1 MASSAF
7 AMQAPLGTVWAMEM
21 SGAPRLSAKLIR
33 RRLTTDVV
41 QVLCDESGRLGS
53 LSYKR
58 PVGMELALGDAVR
71 VPFGRA
77 ERYGIV
83 VGEGDASLATRDVL
97 EVFGPRAG
105 EVEIAVATQL
115 AEEGFSSFAAI
126 ASRLAPK
133 TRRGNL
139 PLDAGKIE
147 LRPGDGFAELGDLDP
162 DRDQTRRLLACAP
175 AVSRPR
181 LAALEAARLSEQ
193 GQVLVLCP
201 TKESVS
207 EVLAEFASGAA
218 RLDVV
223 PGPQDL
229 SPWKGFVEGTLRVAI
244 STRQSALWSADSLAG
259 VVVLDESHPGHVE
272 ATQPYT
278 SARDVAIRRSFA
290 AGCPLTLI
298 ATVPSLQALAGR
310 VKLTQVGLQEHWPK
324 FKYVSRDDHQ
334 PFERL
339 APPPAL
345 AAISDARRAKNGAF
359 VLASSS
365 STKFRCRSCK
375 LEHVNDAGAAGQKST
390 KKQDTQT
397 SSGLTRE
404 QLFTEQICSR
414 CGGEVK
420 VSGFGPDRVGTL
432 FTKATPLSLAQLV
445 KHKPRPGSTVVVF
458 DVDALE
464 AAPGLNPV
472 GYTLA
477 SAVYAAASLAG
488 RSGTVVM
495 CGSGPAPSTVV
506 DLFLKRDIRRFSRRV
521 WADAK
526 ASGLPPFKKMVSVL
540 MRRSSAPKLPGLPGR
555 VLGPRRVSPSEWE
568 VLVLLDPVELPQL
581 SVWVQRLKKSNQV
594 KITVS

>member
-1 MASSAF
+1 
-7 AMQAPLGTVWAMEM
+7 MEL

-53 LSYKR
+53 LSYQR
-58 PVGMELALGDAVR
+58 PAAMELALGDAVR

-83 VGEGDASLATRDVL
+83 VGEGDASLATREVL

-115 AEEGFSSFAAI
+115 AEEGFSSFATI

-133 TRRGNL
+133 TRRGNV
-139 PLDAGKIE
+139 PLDGGTVV
-147 LRPGDGFAELGDLDP
+147 LRPGDGFTELGDTAP
-162 DRDQTRRLLACAP
+162 ERDQARRLLACAP

-181 LAALEAARLSEQ
+181 LAALEADRLAKQ

-207 EVLAEFASGAA
+207 EVLAEFTSGAA

-223 PGPQDL
+223 PGPQDP
-229 SPWKGFVEGTLRVAI
+229 SPWKGFVEGSLRVAI
-244 STRQSALWSADSLAG
+244 ATRQSALWSADSLAG
-259 VVVLDESHPGHVE
+259 VVVLDEAHPGHIE

-310 VKLTQVGLQEHWPK
+310 VKLTQVGLQDHWPK
-324 FKYVSRDDHQ
+324 FKYVSRDEYQ

-375 LEHVNDAGAAGQKST
+375 LEHVNDVSVAGLKSAGESVPSPSAA
-390 KKQDTQT
+390 
-397 SSGLTRE
+397 LTRE
-404 QLFTEQICSR
+404 QLFAEQRCGR

-432 FTKATPLSLAQLV
+432 FTKATPLSLTQLV
-445 KHKPRPGSTVVVF
+445 KQKPRPGSTVVVF

-477 SAVYAAASLAG
+477 AAGYAAAALAG
-488 RSGTVVM
+488 PSGTVVL
-495 CGSGPAPSTVV
+495 CGSGAAPSTVV

-540 MRRSSAPKLPGLPGR
+540 MRRASAPKLPQLPGR

-568 VLVLLDPVELPQL
+568 VLVLVDPVELPQL
-581 SVWVQRLKKSNQV
+581 ATWVQKLKRSNQV